1 MRATG
6 LSPVI
11 AVWLLAVACT
21 EQGNPSRNGS
31 GSSAKTEQTAS
42 PKATPKQA
50 PSIVHN
56 PTDLPPPIGHRSPK
70 HVRVDLEAVEVEGQL
85 ADGTT
90 YTYLTFNGQV
100 PGPFVR
106 VRIDDTVELHLKNRS
121 TSQLTHS
128 IDLHAVTGP
137 GGGAV
142 LTQAPPG
149 EEKVFT
155 FKAIKPGLFVY
166 HCATAM
172 IAEHIAGGMY
182 GLILVEP
189 KEGLP
194 RVDREFYVMQGEVY
208 THQPFGEYGLQR
220 LDRNKLLAEGPEY
233 VVLNGSVGALTKE
246 YPLQAKVGETLRIFF
261 GVVGPNLISS
271 FHVIGEHFDR
281 VYDQASLT
289 SPPVTNV
296 QTTSVAPGGATV
308 VELKVEV
315 PGRFLLVDH
324 ALSRLERG
332 LLGFLQVEGTQQP
345 ELFHEGEAGTSSV
358 PTLSRDRQ
366 HNKGTTIPREHV

>member
-1 MRATG
+1 
-6 LSPVI
+6 
-11 AVWLLAVACT
+11 
-21 EQGNPSRNGS
+21 
-31 GSSAKTEQTAS
+31 
-42 PKATPKQA
+42 
-50 PSIVHN
+50 
-56 PTDLPPPIGHRSPK
+56 
-70 HVRVDLEAVEVEGQL
+70 LEAVEVEGQL

-261 GVVGPNLISS
+261 GVGGPNLISS

>member
-1 MRATG
+1 MDAIG
-6 LSPVI
+6 
-11 AVWLLAVACT
+11 WLLIVVGWLFTAGCT
-21 EQGNPSRNGS
+21 EQGSSGTNAS
-31 GSSAKTEQTAS
+31 GSPGKTDAIASSAAGANQGQAS
-42 PKATPKQA
+42 PTKA
-50 PSIVHN
+50 PSIVRD
-56 PTDLPPPIGHRSPK
+56 PAELPAPIARRASQL
-70 HVRVDLEAVEVEGQL
+70 VRIDLEAVELEGQL

-90 YTYLTFNGQV
+90 YPYLTFNGQV
-100 PGPFVR
+100 PGPFLR
-106 VRIDDTVELHLKNRS
+106 VRIDDTVELHLKNRA

-149 EEKVFT
+149 QEKVLT
-155 FKAIKPGLFVY
+155 FKALKAGLFVY

-172 IAEHIAGGMY
+172 IAEHVAGGMY

-220 LDRNKLLAEGPEY
+220 LDRVKLLAETPEY
-233 VVLNGSVGALTKE
+233 IVLNGAVGALTKE
-246 YPLQAKVGETLRIFF
+246 HPLQANVGETIRILF
-261 GVVGPNLISS
+261 GVGGPNLTSS
-271 FHVIGEHFDR
+271 FHVIGEHFDH

-289 SPPVTNV
+289 SPPLTTV
-296 QTTSVAPGGATV
+296 QTTAVAPGGATV
-308 VELKVEV
+308 VDLKVEV

-332 LLGFLQVEGTQQP
+332 LLGFLQVRGPEHP
-345 ELFHEGEAGTSSV
+345 ELYREGGTDRSSA
-358 PTLSRDRQ
+358 
-366 HNKGTTIPREHV
+366 H

>member
-1 MRATG
+1 M
-6 LSPVI
+6 
-11 AVWLLAVACT
+11 
-21 EQGNPSRNGS
+21 
-31 GSSAKTEQTAS
+31 
-42 PKATPKQA
+42 
-50 PSIVHN
+50 
-56 PTDLPPPIGHRSPK
+56 
-70 HVRVDLEAVEVEGQL
+70 EGQL

-246 YPLQAKVGETLRIFF
+246 HPLQAKVGETLRIFF
-261 GVVGPNLISS
+261 GVGGPNLISS

-281 VYDQASLT
+281 IYDQASLT

-296 QTTSVAPGGATV
+296 QTTLVAPGGATV